1 MKVVIFDLET
11 TGVSVTQDRIIEI
24 ALNKGELIQT
34 ENGRW
39 DFVSERQLKQI
50 CNPFT
55 EDYVDDAGNRITELN
70 PFVLELTGLQED
82 LIRFFSPYFKEV
94 AKTAEAFIG
103 DLPLV
108 GYNIDN
114 FDFPL
119 LVREMERAGI
129 KKEWKNPTLDALTLY
144 RKMFPSTLSAVYER
158 LTGKTFRHAHRA
170 MFDVNATAEI
180 ICHLFDSHLP
190 IDDKSPDVVME
201 SISGKR
207 SDIDRKFKYD
217 ENIGDWVF
225 MFGKH
230 RGKAVKQNLDYLKW
244 MMMPDTD
251 FHESTKQF
259 AREIFF
265 DEIVKQGGIPF
276 AENNENE

>member
-24 ALNKGELIQT
+24 ALHKGDLIQT
-34 ENGRW
+34 NGEW
-39 DFVSERQLKQI
+39 EFVSERQLKQV

-55 EDYVDDAGNRITELN
+55 EDYVDDLGNRITELN
-70 PFVLELTGLQED
+70 PIVLELTGLQEN
-82 LIRFFSPYFKEV
+82 LIRFFSPYFKDV
-94 AKTAEAFIG
+94 AKTAETFIG

-119 LVREMERAGI
+119 LVREMERAGV
-129 KKEWKNPTLDALTLY
+129 KKVWKNPTIDALTLY
-144 RKMFPSTLSAVYER
+144 RKLFPSTLSAVYER
-158 LTGKTFRHAHRA
+158 LTGREFQNAHRA
-170 MFDVNATAEI
+170 MADVNATSEI
-180 ICHLFDSHLP
+180 LCHLLKMQTPNELP
-190 IDDKSPDVVME
+190 EPEALMQ

-217 ENIGDWVF
+217 EKLGDWVF

-265 DEIVKQGGIPF
+265 DEVAKQSGIPF

>member
-1 MKVVIFDLET
+1 M
-11 TGVSVTQDRIIEI
+11 
-24 ALNKGELIQT
+24 
-34 ENGRW
+34 
-39 DFVSERQLKQI
+39 
-50 CNPFT
+50 
-55 EDYVDDAGNRITELN
+55 
-70 PFVLELTGLQED
+70 
-82 LIRFFSPYFKEV
+82 
-94 AKTAEAFIG
+94 
-103 DLPLV
+103 
-108 GYNIDN
+108 
-114 FDFPL
+114 
-119 LVREMERAGI
+119 
-129 KKEWKNPTLDALTLY
+129 
-144 RKMFPSTLSAVYER
+144 
-158 LTGKTFRHAHRA
+158 
-170 MFDVNATAEI
+170 
-180 ICHLFDSHLP
+180 CHLFDSHLP
-190 IDDKSPDVVME
+190 IDDKAPDFVME

-265 DEIVKQGGIPF
+265 DEIVKQGGIPY